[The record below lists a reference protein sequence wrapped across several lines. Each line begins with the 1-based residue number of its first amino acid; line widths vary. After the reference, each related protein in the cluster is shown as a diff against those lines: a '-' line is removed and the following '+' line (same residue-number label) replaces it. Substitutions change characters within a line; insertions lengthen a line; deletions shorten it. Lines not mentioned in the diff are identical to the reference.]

1 MRKSNSLRLIFKS
14 DIGAWD
20 NTTQGEEA
28 GKLEIWQSQD
38 RVRNALTHAVCYFE
52 YRYLCLSCLLDW
64 NFHLT
69 FTLTIFLFAPLL
81 CKEELLSDAMLER
94 IQAQLK
100 LRIHWTEMKLGNV
113 QKLILF

>member
-1 MRKSNSLRLIFKS
+1 MLCVI
-14 DIGAWD
+14 
-20 NTTQGEEA
+20 
-28 GKLEIWQSQD
+28 
-38 RVRNALTHAVCYFE
+38 LT
-52 YRYLCLSCLLDW
+52 RYAFLAFFDW

-69 FTLTIFLFAPLL
+69 FTLPIYLFAPLL
-81 CKEELLSDAMLER
+81 CKEELLSDTMLER